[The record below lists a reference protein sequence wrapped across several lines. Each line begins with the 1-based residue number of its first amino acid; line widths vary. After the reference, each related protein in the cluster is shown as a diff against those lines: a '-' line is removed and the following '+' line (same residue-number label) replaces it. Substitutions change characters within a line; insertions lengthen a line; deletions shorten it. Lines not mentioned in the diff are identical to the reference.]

1 MVAALS
7 PFTIVVSFLS
17 LVGGFVTAE
26 VNNTAT
32 PKKWL
37 SALTVAAAFLAAGS
51 GSLVQCGSLA
61 SACVWAAL
69 AAGGFALLNALGGF
83 AAHAHFRAGTQRPG
97 RAALVTPAETSDAKR
112 RSQRPPTAARVR
124 GVAPVLAAAVLL
136 AAPCSGCLADAPIVP
151 ITPANQA
158 QVTTCENTAALHN
171 GFVIGDF
178 TLTGAGGALG
188 AVGALEPGSQA
199 KTGLAIGAT
208 IAGAGAILASSVVAL
223 SSSNFAN
230 NHCSDVVG
238 PLPANPPA
246 SSQQP
251 GGAQ

>member
-7 PFTIVVSFLS
+7 PFTIVVSLLS

-26 VNNTAT
+26 VNNTST

-37 SALTVAAAFLAAGS
+37 SALTVAAAFLTAGS

-61 SACVWAAL
+61 STCVWAAL

-97 RAALVTPAETSDAKR
+97 RAALVTPAETPDAKR
-112 RSQRPPTAARVR
+112 SQQPPTAARVR
-124 GVAPVLAAAVLL
+124 GVALALAAALL
-136 AAPCSGCLADAPIVP
+136 AALCSGCLADAPIVP
-151 ITPANQA
+151 VTPANQA
-158 QVTTCENTAALHN
+158 QVTTCENTAGLHN

-188 AVGALEPGSQA
+188 AVGALEPSSQA